1 MKKLMHNLMMVSI
14 VMCATQLANAQAW
27 GRHTNVLSVG
37 IGPSQYIHLD
47 RYYYTDAPVPRLYYW
62 PVTGQF
68 NFQGEFGIHR
78 YVGLGFTTGIGGRG
92 PVSRNYLGELNIP
105 VGLIANFH
113 FYQLIADKS
122 SRNIHADK
130 LDIYAGVNAGSGVA
144 FTYYNDAIRAVPLAF
159 GGLQAGI
166 RYYFVPRVAINGELG
181 FGKSIAN
188 VGFTFKL

>member
-1 MKKLMHNLMMVSI
+1 MKKLMRNLMMVSI
-14 VMCATQLANAQAW
+14 VTCATQLANAQAW

-37 IGPSQYIHLD
+37 VGPSQFIHLD
-47 RYYYTDAPVPRLYYW
+47 RYYYTDAPVPGLYYW

-68 NFQGEFGIHR
+68 NFQGEFGIHK

-113 FYQLIADKS
+113 FYQLIADNA

-144 FTYYNDAIRAVPLAF
+144 FTYYNDAVRAVPLAF

-181 FGKSIAN
+181 FGKSIVN

>member
-1 MKKLMHNLMMVSI
+1 MKKLMRNLMMVGI
-14 VMCATQLANAQAW
+14 AIFATQLANAQAW

-37 IGPSQYIHLD
+37 VGPSQFIHLD

-68 NFQGEFGIHR
+68 NFQGEFGIHK

-113 FYQLIADKS
+113 FYQLIADNA

-144 FTYYNDAIRAVPLAF
+144 FTYYNDAVRAVPLAF

-166 RYYFVPRVAINGELG
+166 RYYFVPRVAVNGELG

-188 VGFTFKL
+188 VGFTFRL

>member
-1 MKKLMHNLMMVSI
+1 MKKLMRNLIMVSM
-14 VMCATQLANAQAW
+14 VMCATQFANAQAW

-37 IGPSQYIHLD
+37 IGPSQFIHLD
-47 RYYYTDAPVPRLYYW
+47 RYYYTDAPVPCLYYW

-68 NFQGEFGIHR
+68 NFQGEFGIHK

-113 FYQLIADKS
+113 FYQLIADNA

-144 FTYYNDAIRAVPLAF
+144 FTYYNDAVRAVPMAF

-166 RYYFVPRVAINGELG
+166 RYYFVSRVAINGELG

-188 VGFTFKL
+188 VGFTFRL